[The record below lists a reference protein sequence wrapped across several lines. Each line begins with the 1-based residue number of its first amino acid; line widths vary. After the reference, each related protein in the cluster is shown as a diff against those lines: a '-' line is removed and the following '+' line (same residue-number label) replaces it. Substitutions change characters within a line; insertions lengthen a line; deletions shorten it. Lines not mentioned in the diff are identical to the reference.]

1 MKEERRRM
9 INVFHA
15 LASESR
21 LKILEYLSEK
31 NSTTKELAELLDRKT
46 STVSKHLRILKDL
59 GIVWFLPHNMNK
71 IYYIKYKGI
80 FEIIEKAEDILKRNK

>member
-21 LKILEYLSEK
+21 LKILEHLARNNY
-31 NSTTKELAELLDRKT
+31 TTKELAELIGKKI

-71 IYYIKYKGI
+71 IYYLKYKEI
-80 FEIIEKAEDILKRNK
+80 FEIINKAKDILKRNK